1 MTTIRTAD
9 GFSYTLTD
17 RDRDYLVVS
26 AKHEGEA
33 DPADIFWTY
42 AQRLSLPQFRRWKL
56 GDVVKFHSQPVNPRW
71 RRDGEFCKPG
81 GRYHGDD
88 RYCRESQLR
97 VRDSN
102 FRDVQNGWEAYRSKQ
117 PEVVQRLIDWEAGL
131 IPNSV
136 TRAVD
141 FAAQNVAQGYVSRN
155 PGSQIIYRKSNW
167 FVGYPASLRWPDNF
181 VTIEGSAF
189 NRWHDTALG
198 SYALHFSIA
207 GAVVGGLIAWDVHR
221 RGK

>member
-9 GFSYTLTD
+9 GFSYTLTN

-56 GDVVKFHSQPVNPRW
+56 ADLVKFHSQPVNPRW

-81 GRYHGDD
+81 GRFHDQPN
-88 RYCRESQLR
+88 CRESVLATRDRNFQD
-97 VRDSN
+97 VR
-102 FRDVQNGWEAYRSKQ
+102 NGWEAYRSKE
-117 PEVVQRLIDWEAGL
+117 PRVVQRLIEWESGQV
-131 IPNSV
+131 PNGV
-136 TRAVD
+136 PRAVN
-141 FAAQNVAQGYVSRN
+141 FAARGVAENYASRTA
-155 PGSQIIYRKSNW
+155 GAEISQRKSNW
-167 FVGYPASLRWPDNF
+167 FVAESGSTNWPDNF